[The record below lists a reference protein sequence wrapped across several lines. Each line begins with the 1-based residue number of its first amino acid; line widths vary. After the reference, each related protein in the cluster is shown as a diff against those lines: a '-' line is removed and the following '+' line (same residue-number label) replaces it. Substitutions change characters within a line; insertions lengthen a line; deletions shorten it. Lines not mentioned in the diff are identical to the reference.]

1 MGFQSEY
8 LIYIL
13 QNDLFCLTNNEMM
26 YYLDKELDKGSKSMN
41 GDLIT
46 LLLNCIGNNEK
57 NLPQYRFINK
67 SEKKNLPKNRYIL
80 FNKSTDFSISTLELD
95 TCEKFDCCITKEK
108 SGIKI
113 LIDNRFLIVCKQHL
127 FALLDFFNEVLE
139 KIKETQSA
147 VISLY
152 GIEFVA
158 ETGCLIFIRKSVYK
172 YLYNLFKQHND
183 DQLFENEEL
192 SDNQKK

>member
-67 SEKKNLPKNRYIL
+67 SEKKNLPKNRYI
-80 FNKSTDFSISTLELD
+80 F
-95 TCEKFDCCITKEK
+95 
-108 SGIKI
+108 
-113 LIDNRFLIVCKQHL
+113 CK
-127 FALLDFFNEVLE
+127 
-139 KIKETQSA
+139 
-147 VISLY
+147 
-152 GIEFVA
+152 
-158 ETGCLIFIRKSVYK
+158 
-172 YLYNLFKQHND
+172 
-183 DQLFENEEL
+183 
-192 SDNQKK
+192 